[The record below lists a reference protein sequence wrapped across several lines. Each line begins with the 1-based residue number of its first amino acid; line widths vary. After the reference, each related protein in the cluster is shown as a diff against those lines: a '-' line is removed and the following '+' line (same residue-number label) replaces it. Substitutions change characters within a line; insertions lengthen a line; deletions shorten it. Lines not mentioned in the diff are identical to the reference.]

1 MSLRSVLRLFGWTI
15 VYGCDKVIKIKDNS
29 NSVNYDEKWKTQWGP
44 ARMCYGPSF
53 YHKKRLIQKIF
64 KKYSLKGDIVEV
76 GCGDGSLLGQFY
88 GSANN
93 LYGYDISEKAI
104 ELAKSRFGDTAFF
117 SVGDI
122 TKPDTLSEKKFDV
135 VLCSEV
141 LEHIENDRLAIKHLY
156 NLLKPGGCLIMT
168 VPHLKRYWSHLDTSD
183 GHVRRYEKDALKD
196 MLNGIGFVVYEN
208 FDWGYPLFHL
218 YYERILKREKKNI
231 MGDVSRKPV
240 LKYFLSKIL
249 ILLCYFDDLFMNSG
263 KGRTIFML
271 CKKEKNKTNVLRDS
285 HE

>member
-1 MSLRSVLRLFGWTI
+1 M
-15 VYGCDKVIKIKDNS
+15 IKIKNNS

-53 YHKKRLIQKIF
+53 YHRKRLIQNIF
-64 KKYSLKGDIVEV
+64 KKYSLEGDIVEV
-76 GCGDGSLLGQFY
+76 GCGDGSLLSHFY
-88 GSANN
+88 RSSNN
-93 LYGYDISEKAI
+93 LHGYDISEEAI
-104 ELAKSRFGDTAFF
+104 ELAKLKFGDTASF

-122 TKPDTLSEKKFDV
+122 TKPDLLFEKKFDV

-141 LEHIENDRLAIKHLY
+141 LEHIENDRLVVKRLY
-156 NLLKPGGCLIMT
+156 NLLKPGGHLIIT
-168 VPHLKRYWSHLDTSD
+168 VPHLKKYWSHLDTSD
-183 GHVRRYEKDALKD
+183 GHVRRYEKDALEDTLND
-196 MLNGIGFVVYEN
+196 MGFVVYEN

-218 YYERILKREKKNI
+218 YYERILKRERKNI

-249 ILLCYFDDLFMNSG
+249 ILFCYFDDFFINSG

-271 CKKEKNKTNVLRDS
+271 CKKEKNETNVSGDV
-285 HE
+285 HG